1 MEHYNAGL
9 TRYGSMTVQ
18 NCSTPCRTT
27 QGSTVPVYKGH
38 NVGSTANLKVGGE
51 GEIDAGQQLDEDQ
64 QDY

>member
-1 MEHYNAGL
+1 MQDWHD
-9 TRYGSMTVQ
+9 MVQ
-18 NCSTPCRTT
+18 WQYRTAAPLVELRKD
-27 QGSTVPVYKGH
+27 QLFQFIKGH